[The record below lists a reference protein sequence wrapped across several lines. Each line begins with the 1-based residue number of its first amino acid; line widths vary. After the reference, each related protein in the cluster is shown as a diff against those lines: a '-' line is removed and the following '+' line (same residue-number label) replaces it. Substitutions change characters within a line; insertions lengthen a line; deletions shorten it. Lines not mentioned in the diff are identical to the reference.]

1 MLPRLR
7 RGRCAADSD
16 RESGFRLPSK
26 TPYSHIMFYD
36 GKTAPEGCSFVPP
49 YAIVA
54 FARHAA
60 FGSPHEFRMARPWD
74 GRIGRRENMKANH
87 SFVCF
92 ARPWVGLCLSAP
104 VSSIS
109 EAVLALSMKRTLE
122 MLMQQGKTGLPLFV
136 LGSWAYSVLRH
147 RLSDGWSV
155 QRQIPEK
162 IPL

>member
-1 MLPRLR
+1 
-7 RGRCAADSD
+7 
-16 RESGFRLPSK
+16 
-26 TPYSHIMFYD
+26 
-36 GKTAPEGCSFVPP
+36 
-49 YAIVA
+49 
-54 FARHAA
+54 
-60 FGSPHEFRMARPWD
+60 
-74 GRIGRRENMKANH
+74 MKANH

-92 ARPWVGLCLSAP
+92 ARPWVGLCLLAP